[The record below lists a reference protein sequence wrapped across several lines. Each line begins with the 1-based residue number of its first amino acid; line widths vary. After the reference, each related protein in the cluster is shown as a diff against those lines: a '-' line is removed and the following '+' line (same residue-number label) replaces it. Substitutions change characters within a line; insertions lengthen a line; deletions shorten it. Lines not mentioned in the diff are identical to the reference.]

1 VTNQSTTNCDDPYF
15 TIVKYQTTQ
24 LLGYL
29 GTIRM
34 DIVHIR
40 IANMNVR
47 TPLRAALRRQSGL
60 LRPSGQACRRFASSS
75 SPSSSSLRTGSNEKR
90 WQYGAITFLTLSTLF
105 LSRSLVHSD
114 AEVTKRSKDSES
126 KHDDPYDKTHHPDEP
141 KSFPHAT
148 ATEGLRMI
156 SSAELSNHDTEAAG
170 YWVAID
176 GVVWDVTEF
185 IQSGAHPGGSKVL
198 AQNTGRNA
206 TSVYKPL
213 HPPGEFYITAVE
225 IVAPRSDS
233 LYVPCF
239 RDRHDR
245 GEPGSQVQSRHYRS

>member
-1 VTNQSTTNCDDPYF
+1 VP
-15 TIVKYQTTQ
+15 
-24 LLGYL
+24 
-29 GTIRM
+29 R
-34 DIVHIR
+34 
-40 IANMNVR
+40 AN
-47 TPLRAALRRQSGL
+47 
-60 LRPSGQACRRFASSS
+60 GQACRRFASSS
-75 SPSSSSLRTGSNEKR
+75 PQSSTLRTGSGSNEKR
-90 WQYGAITFLTLSTLF
+90 WQCGAITFLTLSTLF

-114 AEVTKRSKDSES
+114 TEATDRSKGSES
-126 KHDDPYDKTHHPDEP
+126 KPESKEDDPYDKTHHPDEP

-148 ATEGLRMI
+148 ATEGLRVI

-213 HPPGEFYITAVE
+213 HPPGEFLFPECPPSSQELICIHISVSLVE
-225 IVAPRSDS
+225 TGTIEENLDPKFKVGIIDPSGELHVLTCS
-233 LYVPCF
+233 FSVP
-239 RDRHDR
+239 
-245 GEPGSQVQSRHYRS
+245 ESIISP

>member
-1 VTNQSTTNCDDPYF
+1 
-15 TIVKYQTTQ
+15 
-24 LLGYL
+24 
-29 GTIRM
+29 
-34 DIVHIR
+34 
-40 IANMNVR
+40 MNIR

-60 LRPSGQACRRFASSS
+60 LRPNGQPCRRFASSS
-75 SPSSSSLRTGSNEKR
+75 SLRTGSGSNEKR

-114 AEVTKRSKDSES
+114 TEVTKRSKGSES

-148 ATEGLRMI
+148 ATEGLRVI

-213 HPPGEFYITAVE
+213 HPPGESSSSEYPPNIQEFIRIYTSISVRLAG
-225 IVAPRSDS
+225 
-233 LYVPCF
+233 
-239 RDRHDR
+239 DRHDR

>member
-1 VTNQSTTNCDDPYF
+1 
-15 TIVKYQTTQ
+15 
-24 LLGYL
+24 
-29 GTIRM
+29 
-34 DIVHIR
+34 
-40 IANMNVR
+40 MNIR
-47 TPLRAALRRQSGL
+47 TPLRAALRRQSGVP
-60 LRPSGQACRRFASSS
+60 RANGQACRRFASSS
-75 SPSSSSLRTGSNEKR
+75 SWTSSSSSLRTGLGSNEKR

-114 AEVTKRSKDSES
+114 TEVTKRSKDSES

-148 ATEGLRMI
+148 ATEGLRVI

-213 HPPGEFYITAVE
+213 HPPGEFSFPECPPSSQELIRIRISVPL
-225 IVAPRSDS
+225 VA
-233 LYVPCF
+233 
-239 RDRHDR
+239 DRHDR
-245 GEPGSQVQSRHYRS
+245 GEPGSQVQSRYYRS